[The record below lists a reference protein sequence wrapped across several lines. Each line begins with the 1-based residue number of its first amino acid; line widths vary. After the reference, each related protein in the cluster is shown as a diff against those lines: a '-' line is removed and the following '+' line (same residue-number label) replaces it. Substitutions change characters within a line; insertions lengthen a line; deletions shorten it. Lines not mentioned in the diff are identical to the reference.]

1 VITQA
6 FGYRVEITDEVRAL
20 ARTFYPKDRDFSKTD
35 LGIEAP
41 IVGAFGEAVFA
52 TAATEIGLGW
62 DYVGD
67 RRIYVEGEYQSW
79 DFETPVGTVEV
90 KAKASH
96 YRPHSEFFAGF
107 SEAAL
112 VFEKADLFVFVSL
125 FPKASEEDA
134 WSYQEGY
141 VVGWTTRLDFLDR
154 ASFEPVGTIMGG
166 GRPSTRPMRTLKVKE
181 LIPFSGIAGGVK

>member
-1 VITQA
+1 VIAQA
-6 FGYRVEITDEVRAL
+6 FGYRVAITDEVRAL

-90 KAKASH
+90 KSKASH
-96 YRPHSEFFAGF
+96 YRPHSE
-107 SEAAL
+107 
-112 VFEKADLFVFVSL
+112 
-125 FPKASEEDA
+125 
-134 WSYQEGY
+134 
-141 VVGWTTRLDFLDR
+141 
-154 ASFEPVGTIMGG
+154 
-166 GRPSTRPMRTLKVKE
+166 
-181 LIPFSGIAGGVK
+181 

>member
-1 VITQA
+1 MNGQA
-6 FGYRVEITDEVRAL
+6 FGYRVAITEEVRAL
-20 ARTFYPKDRDFSKTD
+20 ARTFYPKGRDYEKTD

-62 DYVGD
+62 EYVGS
-67 RRIYVEGEYQSW
+67 RLYSH
-79 DFETPVGTVEV
+79 DFETSVGTVEV
-90 KAKASH
+90 KTKASN
-96 YRPHSEFFAGF
+96 YRPHAEFFAGF
-107 SEAAL
+107 SESAL
-112 VFEKADLFVFVSL
+112 AFETADLFVFVSL

-134 WSYQEGY
+134 WSYQEGF
-141 VVGWTTRLDFLDR
+141 VVGWTTRTDFLER
-154 ASFEPVGTIMGG
+154 SSFEPVGTIMGG